1 MDANSCKY
9 GNMLAIILKRPQ
21 DMRSARI
28 LEPPGYLNS
37 FDGYVILRSQYKVF
51 YEVDELPVLAMKDV
65 EDQ

>member
-1 MDANSCKY
+1 
-9 GNMLAIILKRPQ
+9 MLAIILKRPQ